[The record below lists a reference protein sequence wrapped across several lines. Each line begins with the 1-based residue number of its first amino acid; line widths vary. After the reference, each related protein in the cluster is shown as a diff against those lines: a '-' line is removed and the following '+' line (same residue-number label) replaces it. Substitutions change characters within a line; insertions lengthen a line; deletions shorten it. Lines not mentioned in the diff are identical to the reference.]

1 LIDNKIVVRV
11 VAILQIHIV
20 RWFAVNEGTT
30 IIPDIEFHAASLQSL
45 NCKYSCRYYAPALGF
60 LMFAVGVNSNEND
73 FIEAFKRP
81 AEIATGYFGQFFVKP
96 LLGYLFCLIAVTA
109 LGLPTTVGEVAV
121 S

>member
-1 LIDNKIVVRV
+1 M
-11 VAILQIHIV
+11 QIQIV
-20 RWFAVNEGTT
+20 RWFAVNKGTT
-30 IIPDIEFHAASLQSL
+30 IISDIEFHAASLQSL

-81 AEIATGYFGQFFVKP
+81 AEIATGYFGQFVLKP

-109 LGLPTTVGEVAV
+109 LGLPTTVGEGAV